1 MASRRIVGFAVG
13 QHHDAALATTA
24 LRMAVTVQGGMPAV
38 AGVVFHSDQG
48 NEHRGCLP
56 SRLRPAWGHPV
67 HGPGRVRARQRGHR
81 ELALHR
87 GVRAPHARAL
97 HHQGPGPQPDRGMDR
112 GVQPRPPALLDRDD
126 LPRRVRT
133 SSQPRRPPLLKPRL
147 GRSPRHDHRP
157 ASRSVEHG
165 RVLVGIKATPFGWP
179 TASLD
184 PDFGHD
190 PRSTEREPAHG
201 LRTQELVFTAS
212 GDCRPPVLLVFAAPL
227 SACSARVQAGF
238 AGQLLCW

>member
-165 RVLVGIKATPFGWP
+165 RVLAIQGRRNRAVTATVLGVRFAVGTPSDRPVYLDEGLAPPACGVRCFKPWP
-179 TASLD
+179 
-184 PDFGHD
+184 G
-190 PRSTEREPAHG
+190 R
-201 LRTQELVFTAS
+201 
-212 GDCRPPVLLVFAAPL
+212 
-227 SACSARVQAGF
+227 
-238 AGQLLCW
+238 

>member
-1 MASRRIVGFAVG
+1 VPTDEGKLYLDSVLDMASRRIVGFAVG

-87 GVRAPHARAL
+87 GVRAPGAGAL
-97 HHQGPGPQPDRGMDR
+97 HHQSPW
-112 GVQPRPPALLDRDD
+112 
-126 LPRRVRT
+126 
-133 SSQPRRPPLLKPRL
+133 L
-147 GRSPRHDHRP
+147 G
-157 ASRSVEHG
+157 A
-165 RVLVGIKATPFGWP
+165 LVGA
-179 TASLD
+179 
-184 PDFGHD
+184 
-190 PRSTEREPAHG
+190 
-201 LRTQELVFTAS
+201 
-212 GDCRPPVLLVFAAPL
+212 RPSP
-227 SACSARVQAGF
+227 
-238 AGQLLCW
+238 